1 MVFNQLSD
9 IRFRSPNDFKN
20 ELRLVVDLDAED
32 GRPPRRDGK
41 ENKHHI
47 KINKAKNNTVNLATI
62 KAYLDGTMDF
72 DTPILEAIS
81 QSLIMYSVLAY

>member
-1 MVFNQLSD
+1 MVPVVNVP
-9 IRFRSPNDFKN
+9 FRSPNDWKN

-41 ENKHHI
+41 ENKHHV
-47 KINKAKNNTVNLATI
+47 KINKAKNNTVNLSTI
-62 KAYLDGTMDF
+62 KAYLEGTMDF

-81 QSLIMYSVLAY
+81 QSLVVHPVLAY